1 VRPQGLFCAA
11 VAAVVAITA
20 ASRPSAL
27 GRPGITPIPCPDQ
40 AWEFG
45 DPQFDALG
53 GAKAFFGKYDG
64 GLYRIEIP
72 DNWNGELALYAHGFV
87 SNGGANGSMLRVA
100 NSPIREH
107 LIKNGFAWAA
117 SSYRCNGY
125 VPGQGLVDTMALTEL
140 FTKFNAGRAPQ
151 RVLLTGTS
159 MGGHVT
165 VLGMHEFPTAFAG
178 GLAMCP
184 AGPELFDFFAAV
196 GGAAEVI
203 TGIQF
208 TLDTMQQDVA
218 KMNEILGKAPEY
230 TDKGRQLASVE
241 IQISGGPR
249 PFAVEGLTSRF
260 AGNIS
265 GGALAGSTT
274 PSNRAVMTTHIKYA
288 IDEGLGLT
296 ADALNTRARR
306 KALDAEVRNPMG
318 PYDEIVPFDGKLE
331 RPLLTMHGTGD
342 LFVPIF
348 LQQTLKRAVVASGKQ
363 DLLVQR
369 VYRIAGHCSF
379 SQPEMTKAFDD
390 LVAWVHKNVKPEGD
404 EVYGDLS
411 SAGMKFTEPLRPN
424 DPGTLRIA
432 SAPKSQSAEQAVA
445 KVDFGRDVQPI
456 LRQQCYSCHG
466 PTQQMTG
473 FRLDRRRDAMR
484 GSTTS
489 PGIIRP
495 GNAEASLLFF
505 RIATTLG
512 GPQMPPTGALHPK
525 QIGIIKAWLDQGAE
539 WPDQYA
545 NETPSVALEP
555 RAAKLMEAAQWGSAA
570 AVKALLDRGA
580 DPNTRNDV
588 GATPLMR
595 AVNDLGKTRLLI
607 DRGANVN
614 ARSDDGRTPLLIAAG
629 LSGAAPVVKLLIER
643 GANVAVKAPGLM
655 GETTPLAEAAYTG
668 DESVFRLLVEHGAD
682 VSAPSL
688 GILGLALRSEC
699 RPCVDLLLKSMNRAS
714 ITPEMVLAAPPLGP
728 ALATNLLLEKGA
740 DIDAK
745 DPVGRTLL
753 MLAAASDEMLV
764 DVVKNLIARGVDVNA
779 KTPKGETAL
788 SFARLRGETPIV
800 ELLLKAGATDVPG
813 PAGPSA
819 KPAPA
824 ASIRAAIERSMPLL
838 QKTDGVFLKKSG
850 CVSCHN
856 NTLTAMTVAAAR
868 GKGIPVNEEMARQN
882 LKTVANFIDGWR
894 DRAFQGV
901 GIPGDADTVSYILLG
916 LGAEKHPADAATD
929 AMAYFLRRTQLPTG
943 QWRILAHRPPLES
956 NDIQVTAASMRAL
969 QLYGPKAARA
979 DYDKTVR
986 LAAGWLAKAAP
997 RTTEERAFQLL
1008 GLGWSGAAKDA
1019 LQKAARALVAEQR
1032 ADGGWSQLPTL
1043 TSDAYATGQALVS
1056 LAESGTLATTDPAY
1070 KRGVQFLLNTQ
1081 FEDGSWFVKTRAI
1094 ALQPLFEIGFPHGR
1108 DQWISAAGTNWAAMA
1123 LARAY
1128 TKPS

>member
-1 VRPQGLFCAA
+1 LFCAA
-11 VAAVVAITA
+11 AVAIVALVA

-45 DPQFDALG
+45 DPQFEALP

-64 GLYRIEIP
+64 GLYRVEIP

-87 SNGGANGSMLRVA
+87 SNAGASGSMLRVG

-140 FTKFNAGRAPQ
+140 FTTFNAGRAPQ

-165 VLGMHEFPTAFAG
+165 VLGMHEFPTSFAG

-208 TLDTMQQDVA
+208 TLDTMQQDLA
-218 KMNEILGKAPEY
+218 KMNEILGKAPDY

-265 GGALAGSTT
+265 GTALAGSTT

-288 IDEGLGLT
+288 IDEGLSLT
-296 ADALNTRARR
+296 ADALNSRARR
-306 KALDAEVRNPMG
+306 KALDADVRNPMG

-348 LQQTLKRAVVASGKQ
+348 LQQSLKRAVVASGKQ

-379 SQPEMTKAFDD
+379 SQPEMIKAFDD
-390 LVAWVHKNVKPEGD
+390 LVAWVHKSVKPEGD

-411 SAGMKFTEPLRPN
+411 NAGMKFTEPLRPN
-424 DPGTLRIA
+424 DPGTLRILPA
-432 SAPKSQSAEQAVA
+432 QTSLAAGQAVA

-456 LRQQCYSCHG
+456 LRQQCYGCHG
-466 PTQQMTG
+466 PTQQMNG

-484 GSTTS
+484 GGTTS

-495 GNAEASLLFF
+495 GNSEASLMFF
-505 RIATTLG
+505 RIAGNLA
-512 GPQMPPTGALHPK
+512 GPQMPPTGALRPE

-545 NETPSVALEP
+545 NETPPVPLEP
-555 RAAKLMEAAQWGSAA
+555 RAAKLMEAAQWGSSA
-570 AVKALLDRGA
+570 AVKALLDQGA

-595 AVNDLGKTRLLI
+595 AINDLEKTRLLV

-643 GANVAVKAPGLM
+643 GANVTARAPGLI
-655 GETTPLAEAAYTG
+655 GETTPLAEAAYIG
-668 DESVFRLLVEHGAD
+668 DESVFRLLVERGAD
-682 VSAPSL
+682 VTAPSL

-699 RPCVDLLLKSMNRAS
+699 RTCVDLLLKSMNRAS
-714 ITPEMVLAAPPLGP
+714 MTPEMVLAGPPIGP
-728 ALATNLLLEKGA
+728 ALATNMLLEKGA
-740 DIDAK
+740 DINAK
-745 DPVGRTLL
+745 DPQGRTLL
-753 MLAAASDEMLV
+753 MLAAASDEMPV
-764 DVVKNLIARGVDVNA
+764 DVVTNLIARGVDVNA
-779 KTPKGETAL
+779 KTPEGETAMG
-788 SFARLRGETPIV
+788 FAKLRGKTPIV

-813 PAGPSA
+813 PAGASS

-824 ASIRAAIERSMPLL
+824 ASVRAAIERTVPLL

-868 GKGIPVNEEMARQN
+868 GKGLPVNEEMAQQN
-882 LKTVANFIDGWR
+882 LKTVVNFIDGWR
-894 DRAFQGV
+894 DRAFQGI

-916 LGAEKHPADAATD
+916 LGAEKHPADPATD
-929 AMAYFLRRTQLPTG
+929 AMAYFLRRTQSPTG
-943 QWRILAHRPPLES
+943 QWRIFAHRPPLEAS
-956 NDIQVTAASMRAL
+956 DIQVTAASMRAL
-969 QLYGPKAARA
+969 QLYSPKAARA
-979 DYDKTVR
+979 EYDKAIR
-986 LAAGWLAKAAP
+986 LAAGWLAKASP
-997 RTTEERAFQLL
+997 RTSEERAFQLL
-1008 GLGWSGAAKDA
+1008 GLSWSGAAKDA
-1019 LQKAARALVAEQR
+1019 IQKAARALVTEQR

-1043 TSDAYATGQALVS
+1043 TSDAYATGQALVA
-1056 LAESGTLATTDPAY
+1056 LAESGALATADPAY

-1128 TKPS
+1128 IKPS